1 MSYPP
6 ALSGQVRFVKFSGPW
21 AGLREAGAGSVNP
34 ALLLDEVGLR
44 LDPGR
49 RRRNGA
55 LLRCAP
61 TPDHFEDLVPLGRDL
76 VLAGGTGRF
85 GIGLERLPDNR
96 GLGIVGRRAVEHP
109 LAGAAIDA
117 HHAHTGGRDEFVA
130 LPAVLRSLDEALEDI
145 TTAVELKPDFA
156 AAYANRGI
164 ILDHLGNYEAA
175 IADYRKAVQLDP
187 ELGEGPDWIT
197 RFLRNQAESPPT
209 IIDRANYLE
218 LELKKP
224 SSERLLSNPE
234 EDAKQRSYKLE
245 GILSD

>member
-1 MSYPP
+1 MAS
-6 ALSGQVRFVKFSGPW
+6 ALADPNIQKFLKWTAILTAVLVVGFSTYHYISGGSEESGELHYRT
-21 AGLREAGAGSVNP
+21 GN
-34 ALLLDEVGLR
+34 LR
-44 LDPGR
+44 LEDGDFQA
-49 RRRNGA
+49 A
-55 LLRCAP
+55 LAEFNLMLKEDMANP
-61 TPDHFEDLVPLGRDL
+61 TGLLGRS
-76 VLAGGTGRF
+76 LA
-85 GIGLERLPDNR
+85 LKE
-96 GLGIVGRRAVEHP
+96 LGH
-109 LAGAAIDA
+109 
-117 HHAHTGGRDEFVA
+117 
-130 LPAVLRSLDEALEDI
+130 LDEALEDI

-197 RFLRNQAESPPT
+197 RFLRNQDESPPP